1 MLTERS
7 DYLLALAR
15 FALAR
20 NPLLP
25 FCLVLSLCSVVVEI
39 MAMGALFPLASF
51 AVGNATGVPS
61 SFLAGQ
67 WVYRLL
73 EAIGV
78 VPTLSAIAIVF
89 LAAMAIRLATL
100 FATQT
105 LIIFVGKRLSAQ
117 LAATAL
123 ENVVRHVPLS
133 VIEAR
138 SVGYYIS
145 LTGDECI
152 RAGTVV
158 IALGQFFGVGVLGV
172 LYFAAI
178 CAFSPFAGALVL
190 AFLAVNG
197 LLLAGMFRKSHRL
210 GGAQIT
216 EGQMTGSVLID
227 AINGLRTIRSMGA
240 EDHVVR
246 QYREGILRYANIA
259 FEIDA
264 IALLSKLGPAM
275 ILSLSGIVV
284 LASMGEISKA
294 AAAFGLALLMYLLRF
309 FPVVGQA
316 LTLALRIL
324 ADATAGKDV
333 VSATRDAGGNAGRA
347 RLAEPICE
355 IRLDNVHFQ
364 HVVGQPV
371 LRGLSLALRQGR
383 SYALTGPSGAG
394 KSTVLDLMLGFREAE
409 AGTVEINGIDVR
421 SLERASLV
429 RKAVLLGQQTM
440 IFNDSLLNNL
450 TLGMPVSKEALDQAC
465 RLVGLDS
472 LVATLPGGMQTLLAY
487 QGSNLS
493 GGQKQRIG
501 LARAL
506 LRNPDVLL
514 LDESTNALDRT
525 ARRAVLEQ
533 ILVACHGKIVVFVT
547 HDHEVVE
554 LADETIELAALEQS
568 APAVAQLA

>member
-1 MLTERS
+1 MLTQRA
-7 DYLLALAR
+7 DYVLALAR

-20 NPLLP
+20 NRLLP
-25 FCLVLSLCSVVVEI
+25 FCLALSLCSVVVEI
-39 MAMGALFPLASF
+39 MAMGALFPLASV
-51 AVGNATGVPS
+51 AVGNAGAIPS
-61 SFLAGQ
+61 SFFAGQ
-67 WVYRLL
+67 WVYLL
-73 EAIGV
+73 IDAIGAA
-78 VPTLSAIAIVF
+78 PTLASIAIVF
-89 LAAMAIRLATL
+89 LTAMAIRVATL

-105 LIIFVGKRLSAQ
+105 LITFAGKRLSAQ

-123 ENVVRHVPLS
+123 ENVIRHVPLS

-158 IALGQFFGVGVLGV
+158 IALSQLFGIGLLGG
-172 LYFAAI
+172 LYFVAI
-178 CAFSPFAGALVL
+178 CAFSPLAGALVL
-190 AFLAVNG
+190 AFVTLNG

-210 GGAQIT
+210 GGAQIA
-216 EGQMTGSVLID
+216 EGQVTGSVLID

-240 EDHVVR
+240 EDHAAR
-246 QYREGILRYANIA
+246 QYREGILRYANIS

-264 IALLSKLGPAM
+264 IALLSKMGPAM
-275 ILSLSGIVV
+275 ILALSGIVV
-284 LASMGEISKA
+284 LASMGPISMA
-294 AAAFGLALLMYLLRF
+294 SAAFGIALLMYLLRF
-309 FPVVGQA
+309 FPVIGQA
-316 LTLALRIL
+316 LTLGLRVL

-333 VSATRDAGGNAGRA
+333 VSATRDIEGGANRV
-347 RLAEPICE
+347 RLADPIRE
-355 IRLDNVHFQ
+355 IRLHDVHFQ
-364 HVVGQPV
+364 HVAGQPV
-371 LRGLSLALRQGR
+371 LRGFSLTLLQGR

-394 KSTVLDLMLGFREAE
+394 KSTVLDLMIGFREAG
-409 AGTVEINGIDVR
+409 AGRVEINGIDVR
-421 SLERASLV
+421 SLERASFV

-440 IFNDSLLNNL
+440 IFNDSLQSNL
-450 TLGMPVSKEALDQAC
+450 TLGMPVSKEALDHVC
-465 RLVGLDS
+465 RMVGLDA
-472 LVATLPGGMQTLLAY
+472 LVATLPKGMQTLLAY

-506 LRNPDVLL
+506 IRNPDVLL

-533 ILVACHGKIVVFVT
+533 ILAACRSKIVVFVT

-554 LADETIELAALEQS
+554 LADETIELVALDD
-568 APAVAQLA
+568 APRSVVQTA